1 MSRQRFTKSYMRL
14 ILAIGVGMSL
24 FSVYHLPFG
33 QLDINFWLLAL
44 ATVGIISRFDI
55 QLPQLNSQI
64 TISDTFI
71 FLTMLLYGGEA
82 AILLAAADMLCHSS
96 RVHKRPITILFNAAA
111 KACSTFVTV
120 WTLRFCFGTIEGL
133 LHSGHLATF
142 TIAICVMAL
151 MQYIADSALIAVCAA
166 CKTDQPL
173 WDTWKKH
180 YLWSSITY
188 FAGAATAGI
197 TVQLIDKFSFYT
209 VLAVSPIVVI
219 IYLTYQMYLKTVAAS
234 IAQAEQSHRFA
245 SALQESEERFRS
257 SFDYAAIGMAVVS
270 PQGRWLKVNNSLCE
284 IIGYSEPEL
293 LETEF
298 HAITHEDDLPTA
310 SVKLTELIEG
320 MTPTCQLEKRYLHK
334 EGRAV
339 WVLWSVSAVRDT
351 QNEVLHLIFQIQDIT
366 DRKRAEGQLIHD
378 ASHDALTGLPNR
390 ALFTDRL
397 THAFE
402 RAKRHEDQQF
412 AVLFLDFDRFKLVND
427 SLGHLVGD
435 ELLKGIA
442 QRLEEAARGED
453 TVARIGGDEFTILF
467 ENLKHPDE
475 AIAVAERI
483 KEEMARPFNLCGDE
497 VFTSASIGIALST
510 EGYTKAEDI
519 LRDADTA
526 MYRAKALG
534 KSRHEIFDREMH
546 TRANEALTL
555 ETDLRRAVERQ
566 EFVVHYQPIV
576 ELATGRISGFEALVR
591 WQHPKLGL
599 LSPAK
604 FIPMAEETGLIVQ
617 IGEWVLGES
626 CRQMRLWQEQ
636 FPTYPPLTI
645 SVNLSGKQ
653 FAQAGLV
660 NYVKQVLHE
669 TNLDPRSL
677 KLEITE
683 SAVMENIETA
693 TGMLKQLRALGVT
706 LSMDDFGTGYSSLS
720 YLNRFP
726 ISTLKIDRSFINQIA
741 GQD

>member
-1 MSRQRFTKSYMRL
+1 M
-14 ILAIGVGMSL
+14 
-24 FSVYHLPFG
+24 
-33 QLDINFWLLAL
+33 
-44 ATVGIISRFDI
+44 
-55 QLPQLNSQI
+55 
-64 TISDTFI
+64 
-71 FLTMLLYGGEA
+71 
-82 AILLAAADMLCHSS
+82 
-96 RVHKRPITILFNAAA
+96 
-111 KACSTFVTV
+111 
-120 WTLRFCFGTIEGL
+120 WT
-133 LHSGHLATF
+133 
-142 TIAICVMAL
+142 
-151 MQYIADSALIAVCAA
+151 
-166 CKTDQPL
+166 
-173 WDTWKKH
+173 
-180 YLWSSITY
+180 SITY
-188 FAGAATAGI
+188 FAGAAAAGI
-197 TVQLIDKFSFYT
+197 IAHTVHTLGLYI
-209 VLAVSPIVVI
+209 VLAVSPIIAIV
-219 IYLTYQMYLKTVAAS
+219 YFTYRMYLRNVEAS
-234 IAQAEQSHRFA
+234 IVQAEQAECHA
-245 SALQESEERFRS
+245 VTLQQHAVALQESEERFRS

-284 IIGYSEPEL
+284 IIGYSESEL

-320 MTPTCQLEKRYLHK
+320 MTPTCQLEKRYHHK
-334 EGRAV
+334 QGRAV

-351 QNEVLHLIFQIQDIT
+351 QNEVIHLIFQIQDIT

-442 QRLEEAARGED
+442 HRLENAARGED

-483 KEEMARPFNLCGDE
+483 KEEMARPFNLNGNE

-534 KSRHEIFDREMH
+534 KARHEMFDREMH

-566 EFVVHYQPIV
+566 EFIVHYQPIV

-599 LSPAK
+599 ISPAK
-604 FIPMAEETGLIVQ
+604 FVPMAEETGLIVQ

-693 TGMLKQLRALGVT
+693 TGMLKQLRALGVK

-726 ISTLKIDRSFINQIA
+726 ISTLKIDRSFINQMADQDENAAIVRTIIMLA
-741 GQD
+741 QTLEMDVVAEGIETEDQVTQLSALGCEFGQGYFFSEPISQENATRFLSDTGSCVLNLPIYDGFEPLQFLTTVQ